1 MLRKEILNGE
11 LTDEHTHQLKVP
23 RIPELAFISLS
34 YPIPLYMS
42 SLSVPVVG
50 STSSLMMGMAHSIQG
65 SFGQTPLH

>member
-34 YPIPLYMS
+34 L
-42 SLSVPVVG
+42 LSHP
-50 STSSLMMGMAHSIQG
+50 
-65 SFGQTPLH
+65 PLHV